1 MQEFIE
7 KQLVWTV
14 AMPLGIAIVCM
25 TLAWRPWQRERR
37 DSVRG
42 WWGGA
47 LAIGLGYLVGHVVI
61 NHWPSMPPANTD
73 DYLFV
78 LAIAAA
84 AVGLLESMR
93 MPMWLRWCIRA
104 VLAAAVSWFMLSNGF
119 RSSHS
124 AWVIA
129 AWTAGPAAAIF
140 VVWTLLERLAERR
153 TGPSIPLALSLM
165 IAVASF
171 YFFKG
176 GSGKV
181 AQLAGLLAASL
192 GGAALVTMMAP
203 RVSIARGALAVAVP
217 LYLALIL
224 YSWQYP
230 KPLGTPIILAA
241 APLALWLAEWR
252 ESVTAVAARVL
263 LAAAPA
269 LIALILML
277 VHLLDAASGESL
289 Y

>member
-25 TLAWRPWQRERR
+25 LIAWRPWQHQREA
-37 DSVRG
+37 VRG

-47 LAIGLGYLVGHVVI
+47 LAIGLAYLVGHVAI
-61 NHWPSMPPANTD
+61 NRWPAIPPASTD
-73 DYLFV
+73 DVLFL
-78 LAIAAA
+78 LAVAAT

-93 MPMWLRWCIRA
+93 MPAWLRWSIRA
-104 VLAAAVSWFMLSNGF
+104 MLAAAVSWFMLSMGF
-119 RSSHS
+119 RSSNS
-124 AWVIA
+124 AGALA
-129 AWTAGPAAAIF
+129 AWTVGQAAVILI
-140 VVWTLLERLAERR
+140 VWTLLERLAERR
-153 TGPSIPLALSLM
+153 TGPSIPLAFSLM
-165 IAVASF
+165 IAVASI

-181 AQLAGLLAASL
+181 AQLSGLLAASL
-192 GGAALVTMMAP
+192 GGTALVAMFVP
-203 RVSIARGALAVAVP
+203 RVSAARGMLAIAVP
-217 LYLALIL
+217 LYMALIL

-230 KPLGTPIILAA
+230 KPLGTPVILAA

-263 LAAAPA
+263 LVAAPA
-269 LIALILML
+269 LVALTLL
-277 VHLLDAASGESL
+277 LAHLLDAARGESL